1 MIPISINS
9 ISKSY
14 GKLKALNNI
23 SLDVEQG
30 ELFGLIGPDGAG
42 KTTIIRLIT
51 SLLLPDEGNIS
62 VFGMDSVKDF
72 RKIRNIVGYMPGR
85 FSLYADLT
93 VQENLE
99 FFAGVFGT
107 TIQEN
112 YALIKDIY
120 IHLEP
125 YKNRLAGKL
134 SGGMKQ
140 KLALSCALIHRPK
153 LLLLDEPTTG
163 VDAVSRREFWD
174 MLRRLKNEGIAIL
187 VSTSYMDEA
196 SMCEKVALM
205 QYGKVLGV
213 DTPFGLIDK
222 YPNRLY
228 SLRSDNIYDLL
239 MLLRS
244 QSFTKSAYLFGQDI
258 HLTIESDSITQDELI
273 ETSANLGVQLT
284 DIKEIKATVEDSFMW
299 LMDTKESTTHIQQ

>member
-1 MIPISINS
+1 MIPIAVNS

-23 SLDVEQG
+23 SLDIEQG

-42 KTTIIRLIT
+42 KTTLIRLIT

-62 VFGMDSVKDF
+62 VLGMDSIKDF

-85 FSLYADLT
+85 FSLYTDLT

-112 YALIKDIY
+112 YSLIKDIY
-120 IHLEP
+120 MHLEP
-125 YKNRLAGKL
+125 FKNRLAGKL

-174 MLRRLKNEGIAIL
+174 MLRRLKEEGIAIL

-196 SMCEKVALM
+196 SMCEKIALM
-205 QYGKVLGV
+205 QNGRILGV
-213 DTPFGLIDK
+213 DSPQGLIEK
-222 YPNRLY
+222 YPNRLFG
-228 SLRSDNIYDLL
+228 LRSDNIYDLL
-239 MLLRS
+239 KLIRS
-244 QSFTKSAYLFGQDI
+244 QSYTKSAYLFGQEI
-258 HLTIESDSITQDELI
+258 HLSVESNGITENEIVKTTADQGI
-273 ETSANLGVQLT
+273 QLT
-284 DIKEIKATVEDSFMW
+284 DINEIKATVEDSFMW
-299 LMDTKESTTHIQQ
+299 LMDTNESSTHIQQ

>member
-1 MIPISINS
+1 MLPISINN

-14 GKLKALNNI
+14 GKLKALDSICIEVN
-23 SLDVEQG
+23 DG

-42 KTTIIRLIT
+42 KTTLIRLIT
-51 SLLLPDEGNIS
+51 SLLLPDKGNIS
-62 VFGMDSVKDF
+62 VFGMDSVKEY

-85 FSLYADLT
+85 FSLYSDLS

-107 TIQEN
+107 TIKEN
-112 YALIKDIY
+112 YSLIKDIY

-125 YKNRLAGKL
+125 FKNRLAGKL

-163 VDAVSRREFWD
+163 VDAVSRREFWE
-174 MLRRLKNEGIAIL
+174 MLQRLKNEGISIL

-196 SMCEKVALM
+196 SLC
-205 QYGKVLGV
+205 
-213 DTPFGLIDK
+213 DRIGLIQSSQILNVNTPAGLKNEFDFD
-222 YPNRLY
+222 LY
-228 SLRSDNIYDLL
+228 SIIGRDTYELLNVLRTL
-239 MLLRS
+239 
-244 QSFTKSAYLFGQDI
+244 SFTSSAYLFGQEI
-258 HLTIESDSITQDELI
+258 HLSVIKGSITSDEIHKVLSD
-273 ETSANLGVQLT
+273 EGHQEVKVEHTNPS
-284 DIKEIKATVEDSFMW
+284 VED
-299 LMDTKESTTHIQQ
+299 

>member
-1 MIPISINS
+1 MIPIAINS

-14 GKLKALNNI
+14 GKLKALNSI
-23 SLDVEQG
+23 SLDIEQG

-42 KTTIIRLIT
+42 KTTLIRLIT
-51 SLLLPDEGNIS
+51 SLLLPDKGNIS

-85 FSLYADLT
+85 FSLYTDLT

-112 YALIKDIY
+112 YSLIKDIY

-125 YKNRLAGKL
+125 FKNRLAGKL

-174 MLRRLKNEGIAIL
+174 MLRKLKDEGIAIL

-196 SMCEKVALM
+196 SMCEKISLM
-205 QYGKVLGV
+205 QNGKALGV
-213 DTPFGLIDK
+213 DTPEGLIEK

-228 SLRSDNIYDLL
+228 SLKSDNIYDLL
-239 MLLRS
+239 RLIRL
-244 QSFTKSAYLFGQDI
+244 QSFTKSAYLFGQEI
-258 HLTIESDSITQDELI
+258 HLSVKGDSITEDDILN
-273 ETSANLGVQLT
+273 TTANSGIQLS

-299 LMDTKESTTHIQQ
+299 LMDTKESINNIQQ

>member
-23 SLDVEQG
+23 SLDIEQG

-42 KTTIIRLIT
+42 KTTLIRLIT
-51 SLLLPDEGNIS
+51 SLLQPNEGSIS
-62 VFGMDSVKDF
+62 VFGLDSVKDF

-85 FSLYADLT
+85 FSLYSDLT
-93 VQENLE
+93 VKENLE

-112 YALIKDIY
+112 YSLIKDIY

-125 YKNRLAGKL
+125 FKNRLAGKL

-174 MLRRLKNEGIAIL
+174 MLRRLKNEGIAIF

-196 SMCEKVALM
+196 SMCEKIALM
-205 QYGKVLGV
+205 QNGKVLGV
-213 DTPFGLIDK
+213 DTPGGLIEK

-239 MLLRS
+239 KLVRT
-244 QSFTKSAYLFGQDI
+244 QSFAKSAYLFGQEI
-258 HLTIESDSITQDELI
+258 HLSVESDSIAQDDIVEVI
-273 ETSANLGVQLT
+273 ANKNIQLT
-284 DIKEIKATVEDSFMW
+284 GIKEIKATVEDSFMW
-299 LMDTKESTTHIQQ
+299 LMGTNEPNTHIQ